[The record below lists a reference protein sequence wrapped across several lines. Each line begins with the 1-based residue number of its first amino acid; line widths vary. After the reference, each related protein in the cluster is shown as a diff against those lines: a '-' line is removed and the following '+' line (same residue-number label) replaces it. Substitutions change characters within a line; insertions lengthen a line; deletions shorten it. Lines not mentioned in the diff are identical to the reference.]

1 MKITAVT
8 AIPVKVDRKLAYGLA
23 GRTALG
29 VDPVSEHAI
38 IRIDTDAGVTGWGEI
53 ASCFARRGRLYAK
66 EVREILAPVLIG
78 QDPTRISFLV
88 QAMDRALDGSEPAKA
103 GLENALYDLVGKH
116 LSVPVYV
123 LLGGK
128 VRERIPLSRS
138 ITFGTPEQ
146 MAEAAKGFAAEGFGT
161 VKVKVGQSFDVDVA
175 AVAAVRKAVGDKVKV
190 RVDANMAWRTPKE
203 AAQHIKAMMP
213 SRPEVI
219 EQPLKPRELDALAEL
234 RLMVDVPIMADES
247 VWNPRDA
254 MEAIRRKA
262 VDVVNVYVMEAGG
275 LMAATRIFQMC
286 ETAGIPCM
294 IGSMPELGLGTAAQI
309 HLGVAM
315 TNLGLDSDACGVVY
329 QQADL
334 LKTPLRIEKGFAYPP
349 EKPGLGVEIDLDA
362 VERHRIAE

>member
-1 MKITAVT
+1 VKITAIE
-8 AIPVKVDRKLAYGLA
+8 AIPVLVPRRLVYGLA

-38 IRIDTDAGVTGWGEI
+38 LRIDTDAGVTGWGEI

-66 EVREILAPVLIG
+66 EVREILAPALLG
-78 QDPTRISFLV
+78 QDPRRIAFLN
-88 QAMDRALDGSEPAKA
+88 QRMDLTLDGSEPAKA
-103 GLENALYDLVGKH
+103 GIEMALYDLLGKH
-116 LSVPVYV
+116 LGVPVYQ
-123 LLGGK
+123 LLGGM

-138 ITFGTPEQ
+138 ITFGAPEQ

-161 VKVKVGQSFDVDVA
+161 VKVKVGQSFDIDVA
-175 AVAAVRKAVGDKVKV
+175 AVAAVRAAVGDKVKV
-190 RVDANMAWRTPKE
+190 RVDANMAWRSAKE
-203 AAQHIKAMMP
+203 AAQIIKAMAP
-213 SRPEVI
+213 SRPELI

-234 RLMVDVPIMADES
+234 RLLTDVPIMADES

-254 MEAIRRKA
+254 MEVIRRKA
-262 VDVVNVYVMEAGG
+262 VDIVNVYVCESGG

-286 ETAGIPCM
+286 ETAGLPCM

-309 HLGVAM
+309 HLGTAM

-349 EKPGLGVEIDLDA
+349 SGPGLGVEIDLDA
-362 VERHRIAE
+362 VEKHRIAD

>member
-1 MKITAVT
+1 VKITGVE

-38 IRIDTDAGVTGWGEI
+38 LRIDTDAGLSGWGEV

-66 EVREILAPVLIG
+66 EIREILTPVLLG
-78 QDPTRISFLV
+78 QDPTRIAWLN
-88 QAMDRALDGSEPAKA
+88 QQMDKALDGSEPAKA
-103 GLENALYDLVGKH
+103 GIEMALFDLLGKK
-116 LSVPVYV
+116 LGAPVYM
-123 LLGGK
+123 LLGGL

-161 VKVKVGQSFDVDVA
+161 VKVKVGQSFEVDVA

-203 AAQHIKAMMP
+203 AAQIIKAMAP
-213 SRPEVI
+213 SRPELI
-219 EQPLKPRELDALAEL
+219 EQPLRPRELDALAEL
-234 RLMVDVPIMADES
+234 RLLVDVPIMADES

-254 MEAIRRKA
+254 MEVIRRKA
-262 VDVVNVYVMEAGG
+262 VDIVNVYVCEAGG

-286 ETAGIPCM
+286 ESAGIPCM

-334 LKTPLRIEKGFAYPP
+334 LKTPLRIEKGYAYPP
-349 EKPGLGVEIDLDA
+349 NGPGLGVEVDLDA
-362 VERHRIAE
+362 VARHRIPD